1 MGLFESIFD
10 LAYLSLVIGLGVR
23 LLTIRDK
30 NAKIF
35 GAMSILLGL
44 GDSFHLIPR
53 VVAHFTENGFVENIK
68 ALSYGQMITSV
79 TMTIFYLL
87 YYYYYR
93 NISGKGSNMKAL
105 ILALK
110 GLKLNQAEA

>member
-30 NAKIF
+30 SAKIF

-79 TMTIFYLL
+79 TMTVFYLL